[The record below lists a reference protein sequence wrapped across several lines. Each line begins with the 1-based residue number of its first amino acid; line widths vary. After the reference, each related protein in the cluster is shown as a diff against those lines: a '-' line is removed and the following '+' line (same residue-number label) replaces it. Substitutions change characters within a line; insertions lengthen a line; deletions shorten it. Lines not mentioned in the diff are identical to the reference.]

1 MPKNKHLTDEE
12 RLHIERLLK
21 ERVSIKQ
28 IAVKLG
34 KSTSTISREIRAHA
48 VASDKSAPHRIPN
61 RCIKRY
67 DCNKRYLCE
76 DKPDCTRI
84 CRSCRLCNNLCPD
97 FEEDVCMN
105 LSLQPYVCNGCT
117 DERLCTLRIRYYLH
131 H

>member
-76 DKPDCTRI
+76 DKPVYGWFVFSVFNKLVEFFKI
-84 CRSCRLCNNLCPD
+84 
-97 FEEDVCMN
+97 
-105 LSLQPYVCNGCT
+105 LSFLGNIGTKNYSSFHA
-117 DERLCTLRIRYYLH
+117 DDSKKAF
-131 H
+131 